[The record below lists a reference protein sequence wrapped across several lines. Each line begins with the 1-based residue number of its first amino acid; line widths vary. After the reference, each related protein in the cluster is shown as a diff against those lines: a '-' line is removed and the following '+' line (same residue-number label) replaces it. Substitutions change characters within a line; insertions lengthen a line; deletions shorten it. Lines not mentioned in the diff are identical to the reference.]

1 VNNECQRKSFL
12 HIVCLFVCSVLY
24 IIVCLLSFFV
34 LVIVSSVLR
43 FTVSDYPL
51 IIRLIFFKAQ
61 ISPHYEITILN
72 LFVLLVALARTGT
85 ILLVVRER
93 YTIKTYNF
101 RIKSGMC
108 KRSIKLDRAA
118 LNSQYTIY
126 VHCR

>member
-1 VNNECQRKSFL
+1 MFYTS
-12 HIVCLFVCSVLY
+12 LFVCSVLY

-34 LVIVSSVLR
+34 LVIVSSVFLR

-72 LFVLLVALARTGT
+72 LFVLFVALARTGT
-85 ILLVVRER
+85 ILPVVRER